1 VSPNNWIT
9 NELTAD
15 WLKYFNEYTKNRKSG
30 VYRFL
35 ILNGHESH
43 HSDAFEQHCK
53 KNNII
58 TLCMPAHF
66 SHIFQSLNVAYFALL
81 KKAYG
86 AQIKKLVRARISHI
100 TKEDFRPAFCNAFKK
115 SLTEI
120 NIRASFQGAEL
131 VPLSLNI
138 VIAKLDIKL

>member
-1 VSPNNWIT
+1 VSPNGWIT

-15 WLKYFNEYTKNRKSG
+15 WLKHFNEYTKSRKSG

-35 ILNGHESH
+35 ILDGHESH

-53 KNNII
+53 KNDII
-58 TLCMPAHF
+58 TLCMLAHF
-66 SHIFQSLNVAYFALL
+66 SHILQPLNMAYFAPL

-86 AQIKKLVRARISHI
+86 AQIEKLVRARISHI
-100 TKEDFRPAFCNAFKK
+100 TKKDFLPAFCNAFKK

-120 NIRASFQGAEL
+120 NIRAGF
-131 VPLSLNI
+131 
-138 VIAKLDIKL
+138 